1 MDSYYNTYIQ
11 KVGMIFKTFISRRF
25 QMMNKINKLETQKKK
40 HIQKQ
45 SNKIT
50 AITI

>member
-1 MDSYYNTYIQ
+1 MLL
-11 KVGMIFKTFISRRF
+11 KTFISRRY
-25 QMMNKINKLETQKKK
+25 QMMNKINKLETQKK

-50 AITI
+50 AFTI